1 MACRNQIVVQINYI
15 REIKKLKHLHD
26 MKKDNNLKNKHVAQT
41 IFPQRLLN

>member
-1 MACRNQIVVQINYI
+1 MQKSNRCANKLHKRDKKTKTLAC
-15 REIKKLKHLHD
+15 D